1 MPQPG
6 ASNGARGGA
15 ENSWCGID
23 ASSYK
28 VRDKRYLE
36 DRIKSPSDQAMCVLV
51 AVDLFDSDVD
61 VVQVGLCPEVG
72 TVHRL
77 RARGEERRLLLLN
90 FRVVPLHL
98 VIVWAVP
105 DDLGEGPAQSLLE
118 KFMTSMSTRERNM
131 RLKVIPN
138 VLDGP
143 WVARKTTGSR
153 PAILG
158 KNIPIDYYPGDRY
171 LEVSINIG
179 VSTLGSRVARVMK
192 FAIKRVNM
200 EMAFVIEGQAEAEL
214 PERVFGGYRLQYP
227 DISTARPVVVP
238 QDSCGTKARGHDRE
252 RESGKPLQVGV
263 VGLRTKGP
271 LRTCFHAMCLLI
283 LALACTW
290 LWPKV
295 A

>member
-1 MPQPG
+1 MPQT
-6 ASNGARGGA
+6 GARGGA
-15 ENSWCGID
+15 ENSWCSID
-23 ASSYK
+23 ARSYK

-36 DRIKSPSDQAMCVLV
+36 DRIKNASGQAMCALV
-51 AVDLFDSDVD
+51 AVDLFESETD
-61 VVQVGLCPEVG
+61 VVQVAHCPEVG

-77 RARGEERRLLLLN
+77 RARGEQRRLLLLN
-90 FRVVPLHL
+90 FRVVPLHF

-105 DDLGEGPAQSLLE
+105 DDLGSSPAQLLME
-118 KFMTSMSTRERNM
+118 KFMTTMSTRERNR

-158 KNIPIDYYPGDRY
+158 KNIPIDYFSGDRC

-179 VSTLGSRVARVMK
+179 VSALGSRVARVMK

-227 DISTARPVVVP
+227 DIGTARPVVVP
-238 QDSCGTKARGHDRE
+238 EDICGRRVSNHERGE
-252 RESGKPLQVGV
+252 NGKGAESGG
-263 VGLRTKGP
+263 GSLRSP
-271 LRTCFHAMCLLI
+271 LRTCFHAICLVL
-283 LALACTW
+283 LALACSW
-290 LWPKV
+290 LWPKL